1 MIKILLVVFL
11 LCFESIC
18 ASIRKPKTSTK
29 ARVTPLND
37 SVVKYIRDEINCGE
51 LEQNY
56 GIKFLRY
63 YKILKKFDD
72 LFSTEFVNN
81 FGNYLKTNN
90 LKLYFID
97 PFSKTEIHLGM
108 ESAVK
113 KNMNS
118 SSKRNP
124 TALETL
130 IQSATDSLNPIEGLP
145 IMFSKFL
152 ILSES
157 DQVKLLIGIFKCIK
171 DRVYKEMSPENEE
184 LSNLEK
190 IVESNLQQLNHDT
203 DSVNLSLSLN
213 LQGNNT
219 IKELVSDVTRL
230 FKSYTD
236 DGRPIDNIEFICKLF
251 SSKKLPLELKG
262 NIDGTEQVI
271 EFSIPE
277 TMKKEEERLKN
288 VIKEESEKAELL
300 KGQEQEQKQK
310 EEAENQPET
319 KIQQKILEEMNKE
332 AENQPEIAEIQ
343 QKHHLEE
350 MNKEA
355 ENQVLFIEETPS
367 IIIIEPPKQVEK
379 EETDKESKPTGKK
392 QEIVYGLDNTGEIQE
407 QNNDDAA
414 DDQIE
419 EDDGH
424 DSGND
429 QIGRNNP
436 FNSKTETD
444 SNSAHNSIIS
454 PTNIFTPNPKDQ
466 NENRKSAA
474 ADTSNIFTDPK
485 LFKNTDQFM
494 LKQSSVVNGG
504 KNFTPGEVSSSEL
517 VTEFRSPFWPLLIS
531 FIVVGGIVLCTV
543 AGYFIFVEKKGSQAV
558 EL

>member
-1 MIKILLVVFL
+1 MPVAPEILIFHSLAMIKILLVVFL

-18 ASIRKPKTSTK
+18 ASKRKPKTSTK
-29 ARVTPLND
+29 GSVTPLND
-37 SVVKYIRDEINCGE
+37 SVVKYIRNEINCGE

-81 FGNYLKTNN
+81 FGNYLKTNY
-90 LKLYFID
+90 LKLYFKD
-97 PFSKTEIHLGM
+97 PFGKTVIHLGK
-108 ESAVK
+108 EYAVK

-118 SSKRNP
+118 TSLKRNP

-145 IMFSKFL
+145 RMFSKFL

-157 DQVKLLIGIFKCIK
+157 DQVKLLIGIFKRIK
-171 DRVYKEMSPENEE
+171 DRVYKEMSQENEE
-184 LSNLEK
+184 LSNFEK
-190 IVESNLQQLNHDT
+190 IVESNLQQLNQDT

-213 LQGNNT
+213 LQGNNP

-230 FKSYTD
+230 LKSYTD

-319 KIQQKILEEMNKE
+319 KIQQN
-332 AENQPEIAEIQ
+332 N
-343 QKHHLEE
+343 LEE

-444 SNSAHNSIIS
+444 SNSANNSIIS

-494 LKQSSVVNGG
+494 LKQSSVVDGG

-531 FIVVGGIVLCTV
+531 FIVVGGIVLCAV